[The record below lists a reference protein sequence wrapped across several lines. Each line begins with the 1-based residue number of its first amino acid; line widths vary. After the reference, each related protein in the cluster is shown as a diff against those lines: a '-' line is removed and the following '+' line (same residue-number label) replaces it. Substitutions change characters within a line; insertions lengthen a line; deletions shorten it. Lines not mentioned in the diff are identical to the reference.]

1 MSGKTTD
8 VLVIGAG
15 SAGLYVADHLARQG
29 LTVEIAEQMRAPARK
44 FLLAG
49 RGGLNITHSEAMPE
63 FAERYRE
70 AKTFLEPFLQS
81 FSPQT
86 LRQWCHDLGSD
97 TFVGT
102 SGRVFPTAMKASP
115 LLRALM
121 QRLDKHGARLHSLH
135 RWSGIDANGGFQ
147 FSRPDG
153 AIVTLKA
160 RAVILALG
168 GASWPRLGSD
178 GGWQDILK
186 ARGIGIAP
194 FRPANCGFH
203 APWSDVLKQSAAGAP
218 LKRIAVRL
226 DDKTVQGEA
235 MISKSGLEG
244 GAIYALSAEI
254 RDQIEASGQAT
265 IHLDLRPDLPVET
278 LETRLQKPR
287 GKQSAS
293 SWLRKAAG
301 LDKAAQSLLRES
313 GPLPQH
319 PSHLANLIKD
329 CPVKLTAP
337 YSIDRAISSAGGIHL
352 DEVNEDLM
360 LKKMPNV
367 YAVGEMLDWEAPTGG
382 YLLQACFSMAHHA
395 ANSII
400 STLREE
406 SETGASA

>member
-1 MSGKTTD
+1 MDGKTTD

-15 SAGLYVADHLARQG
+15 AAGLYAADLLSRHG

-49 RGGLNITHSEAMPE
+49 RGGLNITHSEALPE
-63 FAERYRE
+63 FVDRYRE
-70 AKTFLEPFLQS
+70 AKTFLEPLVQS

-86 LRQWCHDLGSD
+86 LRQWCQELGSE
-97 TFVGT
+97 TFVGS

-121 QRLDKHGARLHSLH
+121 QRLDKHGVRLHSLH

-147 FSRPDG
+147 FTRPDG
-153 AIVTLKA
+153 TNVTLKA
-160 RAVILALG
+160 RAVVLALG

-178 GGWQDILK
+178 GSWQDILK
-186 ARGIGIAP
+186 ARSIGMAP

-203 APWSDVLKQSAAGAP
+203 ACWSDILKESVAGVP
-218 LKRIAVRL
+218 LKRIALRL

-235 MISKSGLEG
+235 LISKSGLEG

-254 RDQIEASGQAT
+254 RDRIELDGSAT
-265 IHLDLRPDLPVET
+265 ISLDLKPDLTVDAVEK
-278 LETRLQKPR
+278 RLLKPR

-293 SWLRKAAG
+293 SWLRKTVG

-313 GPLPQH
+313 GPLPQQ
-319 PSHLANLIKD
+319 PSHLAKLIKG

-360 LKKMPNV
+360 LKKLPNV

-395 ANSII
+395 ASNII
-400 STLREE
+400 RTLQDGH
-406 SETGASA
+406 ETGVRT